1 MHSEENMISCAT
13 ILLLSFYFL
22 LVPGRLHSVVIL
34 NETKAPKGFT
44 PHSLSRFLELHI
56 YTPPCDFKDLK
67 KKKKRCLPDDSAP
80 SMESK
85 ERRKLVYETSSLG
98 HLSLMLL
105 SMPSKVSW

>member
-56 YTPPCDFKDLK
+56 YTPPCDFKDFK
-67 KKKKRCLPDDSAP
+67 KKKKDVCLMTLPHQWKAKKEENW
-80 SMESK
+80 SM
-85 ERRKLVYETSSLG
+85 R
-98 HLSLMLL
+98 
-105 SMPSKVSW
+105 PAAWAI